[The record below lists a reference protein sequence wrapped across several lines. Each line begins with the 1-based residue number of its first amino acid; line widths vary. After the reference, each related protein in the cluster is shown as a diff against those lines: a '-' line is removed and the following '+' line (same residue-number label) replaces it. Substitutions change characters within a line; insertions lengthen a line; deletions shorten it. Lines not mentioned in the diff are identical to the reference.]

1 MLSVW
6 TNKKRHVFLSSD
18 NYTLQINPNSGVC
31 NDQHLSYFK
40 FIGRVCGMAVFH
52 GKLIDGK
59 PKTFTE
65 TANCPRV
72 TCQ

>member
-1 MLSVW
+1 MDVLYMTDNVCRVSIC
-6 TNKKRHVFLSSD
+6 FSD

-31 NDQHLSYFK
+31 NEQHLSYFK

-59 PKTFTE
+59 MKIE
-65 TANCPRV
+65 TPC
-72 TCQ
+72 